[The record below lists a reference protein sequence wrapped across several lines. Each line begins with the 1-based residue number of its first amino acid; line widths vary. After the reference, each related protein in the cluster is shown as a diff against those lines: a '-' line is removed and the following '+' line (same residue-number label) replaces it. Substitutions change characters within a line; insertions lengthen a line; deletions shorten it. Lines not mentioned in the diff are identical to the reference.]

1 MKSRRF
7 FRENGLPVCTHA
19 RFDGWWCVVAL
30 LLVTLAYALASV
42 RDIRAGLFPPP
53 APTPAHAPHTAL
65 ASLAEPGDADAF
77 EQGLERGTA
86 HAIKVLLPQ
95 VQRAYEQGLNDGVRA
110 TAGQP
115 EGVALAQAC
124 LAMQVAQTTQAPR
137 GRP

>member
-1 MKSRRF
+1 MKSRLF
-7 FRENGLPVCTHA
+7 FRENGLPVRTRA

-42 RDIRAGLFPPP
+42 RDIRAGLFPP
-53 APTPAHAPHTAL
+53 APRLAQAAPL
-65 ASLAEPGDADAF
+65 VLAEPGGADAF
-77 EQGLERGTA
+77 DQGLERGTA

-95 VQRAYEQGLNDGVRA
+95 VQRAYEQGLNDGVRS

-115 EGVALAQAC
+115 EGVALTQAC
-124 LAMQVAQTTQAPR
+124 LALQVGIATQTVR